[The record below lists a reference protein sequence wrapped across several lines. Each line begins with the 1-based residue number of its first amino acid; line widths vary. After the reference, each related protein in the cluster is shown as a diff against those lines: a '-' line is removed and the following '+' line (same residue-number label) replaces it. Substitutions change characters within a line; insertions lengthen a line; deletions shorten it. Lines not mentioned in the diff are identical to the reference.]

1 MRVYEVSDLGEK
13 EQVEQIEKE
22 DELREAS
29 QGAPQG
35 GPSPQEGAPLRPEK
49 EVSKRERGFLLSIL
63 TFSIAISILSGMASG
78 WYFSRANER
87 EIVVLDVARIVEAKK
102 KEFIEKYRDRG
113 ADPKMREEMEREISS
128 FTNGLNRIIEEE
140 SRGRIVLV
148 KDSVISETKDI
159 THEVEGKIKGL
170 GDNRAP

>member
-1 MRVYEVSDLGEK
+1 
-13 EQVEQIEKE
+13 VEQIGKE
-22 DELREAS
+22 DPLGEHFEKVL
-29 QGAPQG
+29 
-35 GPSPQEGAPLRPEK
+35 PLRPGK
-49 EVSKRERGFLLSIL
+49 EVFKRERGFLLSIL
-63 TFSIAISILSGMASG
+63 IFSMAISILSGIASG
-78 WYFSRANER
+78 WYFSRPNER

-113 ADPKMREEMEREISS
+113 TDPKMREEMEKEISS

-159 THEVEGKIKGL
+159 TNEVEGKIKNL
-170 GDNRAP
+170 N

>member
-1 MRVYEVSDLGEK
+1 M
-13 EQVEQIEKE
+13 EQIEK
-22 DELREAS
+22 DSL
-29 QGAPQG
+29 
-35 GPSPQEGAPLRPEK
+35 
-49 EVSKRERGFLLSIL
+49 KREKVGLLPVL
-63 TFSIAISILSGMASG
+63 AFSAAISILSGIASG
-78 WYFSRANER
+78 WYFSRPNEK

-113 ADPKMREEMEREISS
+113 TDPKMREEMEKEISS

-159 THEVEGKIKGL
+159 TNEVEGKIKNL
-170 GDNRAP
+170 N